1 MIKTHNHSSLCLLVF
16 PTFVLFCFT
25 ICFLDS
31 FYIKFYFLN
40 SLFPFAVLFFF
51 HENWFLFSREQIF
64 IEVKNCSK
72 LFRSG
77 EASLGILKIYFK
89 AMNQQYVKKKLSYGL
104 MLCMLVDIRSNHLM
118 EKNQMIVVTGY
129 ARVYPIYFQ
138 IIGNILRYQG
148 STMKALCVCQ

>member
-1 MIKTHNHSSLCLLVF
+1 MPISFSHIC
-16 PTFVLFCFT
+16 FVLF
-25 ICFLDS
+25 
-31 FYIKFYFLN
+31 YYM
-40 SLFPFAVLFFF
+40 LFGFILYQTLFFEQSF
-51 HENWFLFSREQIF
+51 SLCSFVFFYENWFLFSCEQIF
-64 IEVKNCSK
+64 IEVKNCSNV
-72 LFRSG
+72 FRCG

-89 AMNQQYVKKKLSYGL
+89 AMNQQYVKKKLCYGL